1 MIENLLPVYL
11 LIGISVK
18 VNSLPVW
25 KLKEIGNADSHPVSY
40 LIENPVKVN
49 SFPVKFR
56 CFPMNCIKKIG
67 NGDLLPVNILIR
79 IWRGRGGG

>member
-40 LIENPVKVN
+40 LIENPVN
-49 SFPVKFR
+49 SSEFISGQVPVFP
-56 CFPMNCIKKIG
+56 NE
-67 NGDLLPVNILIR
+67 LH
-79 IWRGRGGG
+79 